1 MDSIRIRKG
10 PVRALVAVCL
20 LAGVFAMHGLTGNHE
35 VAMALT
41 QHVPTAAT
49 THHST
54 TTGVAADHSATTADH
69 TTAAATGHNT
79 TVGAAGHNTVGAVG
93 HNTVGASGHTAAA
106 ADLGGIGVAPAV
118 QSGVLQ
124 AAPELIAQPGHDG
137 HLHSMGDVCLA
148 MLAALLLALVV
159 ALALRS
165 LTVAHPA
172 VLAAAAIRVATDGPS
187 PPWRRPTLSKLCV
200 LRT

>member
-41 QHVPTAAT
+41 QQMPTAAT
-49 THHST
+49 SHHST
-54 TTGVAADHSATTADH
+54 TTGVAAGHSATTAADH
-69 TTAAATGHNT
+69 TTAVATGHT
-79 TVGAAGHNTVGAVG
+79 TTVAVAGHSTVGAAGH
-93 HNTVGASGHTAAA
+93 TAAA
-106 ADLGGIGVAPAV
+106 AADHGVAPAV
-118 QSGVLQ
+118 QSGALQ
-124 AAPELIAQPGHDG
+124 AGPELIAQPGHDG

-172 VLAAAAIRVATDGPS
+172 VQAAAAIRVATDGPS